1 MFSLD
6 TNVLVYAADRTAGAR
21 HHAARRIVDRAA
33 PSGAVLT
40 EQSLF
45 EFFHAG
51 TRKAKMSVSDAE
63 TVVRKFARDFLL
75 VLPHPT
81 VVEDTLA
88 LRSRYQL
95 GIWDARLLAVCA
107 AHGCSH
113 LLSED
118 LQDGASYGSVTVVDP
133 FNAAN
138 AVLIGSLLS

>member
-21 HHAARRIVDRAA
+21 HHAARRIVDRAG

-63 TVVRKFARDFLL
+63 IVVRKFAQDFLL
-75 VLPHPT
+75 VMPHPA
-81 VVEDTLA
+81 VIEDTLA
-88 LRSRYQL
+88 LRARYQL
-95 GIWDARLLAVCA
+95 VSWDARLLAGCVA
-107 AHGCSH
+107 AGCS
-113 LLSED
+113 
-118 LQDGASYGSVTVVDP
+118 P
-133 FNAAN
+133 
-138 AVLIGSLLS
+138 SL